1 MAADDPSPCN
11 NSESPAP
18 APAAA
23 DDPGAPAI
31 DLAHLAR
38 QTLGDQALEIEL
50 FGLFENQSARITA
63 QLSAPDAGDARSQ
76 ADLAHTLRGSA
87 LAIGAGQVAQAAQ
100 IYEAA
105 CAAGSPGAALGELV
119 AAVAR
124 ARAAIA
130 GLLGRT
136 DG

>member
-1 MAADDPSPCN
+1 MAAHDPSPCD
-11 NSESPAP
+11 NSESPAS

-38 QTLGDQALEIEL
+38 QTLGDRALEAEL
-50 FGLFENQSARITA
+50 LALFEIQSARITA
-63 QLSAPDAGDARSQ
+63 QLTELDAGDAKSR

-87 LAIGAGQVAQAAQ
+87 LAIGAGQVTAAAQA
-100 IYEAA
+100 YETA

-119 AAVAR
+119 EAVAR

-130 GLLGRT
+130 GLLGRS